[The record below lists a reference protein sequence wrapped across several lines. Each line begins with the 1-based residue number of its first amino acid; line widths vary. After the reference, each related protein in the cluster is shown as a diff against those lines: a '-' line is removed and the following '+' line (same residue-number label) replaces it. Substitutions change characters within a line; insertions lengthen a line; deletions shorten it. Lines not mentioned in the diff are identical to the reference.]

1 MVMEEMQINP
11 LAKSFNMASLIKFAF
26 PSMIMMLFMG
36 FYTITDTVFVA
47 RFVGTNALSSIII
60 VCPVINIIVGM
71 GTMLG
76 AGGSAVVAKKM
87 GSGRM
92 DGARSSFTLIITTGI
107 ITGLIITVMG
117 LLFLNGIVWGL
128 GASKVLFPYC
138 RDYLM
143 IQLIF
148 AVPGIMQVLYQNLFV
163 TAGKPVLGLVLSVLA
178 GIANIVFDYIFIVIM
193 QMGIKGAALGTGTG
207 YLIPAITGTVFFLA
221 GRSGLYFCKFKMDAP
236 VLLKS
241 CSNGAS
247 EMVSQLSA
255 AITTFMFNAA
265 MMELLGEDG
274 VAAITVIIY
283 SGFLLTALYI
293 GFSMGVSPVIS
304 YNYGSGNIRQLKKVV
319 RICFCFVT
327 VISVFIFLFSFLAGE
342 SIASV
347 FAGNNHNVFSIT
359 EEGFSIYSFSFLFS
373 GYNIFSSALF
383 TALSNGKISAVI
395 SFLRTFGFI
404 TVFLLVLPEFW
415 QVKGVWSAVPFAEFL
430 TFMLAIY
437 LVYKYYKHYNYL

>member
-1 MVMEEMQINP
+1 MEEIQINP

-26 PSMIMMLFMG
+26 PSMVMMLFMG
-36 FYTITDTVFVA
+36 FYTIADTIFVA
-47 RFVGTNALSSIII
+47 RFVDTNALSSINI
-60 VCPVINIIVGM
+60 VCPVINIIVGL

-76 AGGSAVVAKKM
+76 TGGSAVVAKKM
-87 GSGRM
+87 GSSKM
-92 DGARSSFTLIITTGI
+92 DEARGSFTLIITTGI
-107 ITGLIITVMG
+107 ITGLLITVMG
-117 LLFLNGIVWGL
+117 LLFLNRIIRAL
-128 GASKVLFPYC
+128 GASRVLFPYC
-138 RDYLM
+138 RNYLM
-143 IQLIF
+143 IQIIF

-163 TAGKPVLGLVLSVLA
+163 TAGKPALGLALSVMA
-178 GIANIVFDYIFIVIM
+178 GIANIIFDYIFIVLM
-193 QMGIKGAALGTGTG
+193 QMEIKGAALGTGIG
-207 YLIPAITGTVFFLA
+207 YLIPAVTGTVFFLA
-221 GRSGLYFCKFKMDAP
+221 ERSGLYFCKFKMDIP

-255 AITTFMFNAA
+255 AVTTFMFNAA

-304 YNYGSGNIRQLKKVV
+304 YNYGSGNIMQLKKIVHN
-319 RICFCFVT
+319 CFCFVT
-327 VISVFIFLFSFLAGE
+327 AISVFVFLVSFLAGE
-342 SIASV
+342 NIASV
-347 FAGNNHNVFSIT
+347 FAGNNLNVFRIT
-359 EEGFSIYSFSFLFS
+359 EEGFFIYSFSFLFS

-383 TALSNGKISAVI
+383 TAISNGKISAII

-404 TVFLLVLPEFW
+404 TVFLLVLPGFW
-415 QVKGVWSAVPFAEFL
+415 QVKGVWSAIPVAELL

-437 LVYKYYKHYNYL
+437 LVYKYYSHYNYL